1 MNQEWRSLRLGA
13 SVILCAL
20 VLKLYTAGCF
30 DPAFRWIANPNTASF
45 LLYLQTG
52 RKVEPVLAT
61 MPPETA
67 PPEPSAPEDGEDVPP
82 PETQPPAEKPVFTQA
97 DEELV
102 DITYEIEARPDIPG
116 LLQQQLNWNLR
127 DGEPRVLIVHTHGTE
142 SYMKQ
147 PEDTYEESAVCRTLD
162 PEHNMLKVGEALTE
176 QLRQAGIGV
185 LHDTNLHD
193 YPSYNGSY
201 VNSRE
206 TVEAYLEK
214 YPSIQLVL
222 DLHRDAAEDAEGNQI
237 PTFAKIGE
245 DESAQLMVVI
255 GSNGSGL
262 DHPNWEENLSLGL
275 KLHVQMERIFPG
287 ICRDLDLC
295 AQRFNQ
301 DLAPQMILVE
311 VGAAGNTMTEALRGV
326 EVLGEAIIAVAEGT
340 K

>member
-13 SVILCAL
+13 AVILCAL
-20 VLKLYTAGCF
+20 VLKLYAVGFF
-30 DPAFRWIANPNTASF
+30 DPAFRWIASPNTASF
-45 LLYLQTG
+45 LIYLQTG

-67 PPEPSAPEDGEDVPP
+67 PPATEAEASAPPEETEPP
-82 PETQPPAEKPVFTQA
+82 QPLPIFTQEDA
-97 DEELV
+97 ALV
-102 DITYEIEARPDIPG
+102 DITYEIEARPDIPA
-116 LLQQQLNWNLR
+116 LMQQPLDWDLR
-127 DGEPRVLIVHTHGTE
+127 DGEPRVLIVHTHATE

-162 PEHNMLKVGEALTE
+162 EEHNMIRVGEALTE

-214 YPSIQLVL
+214 YPTIRLVL

-237 PTFAKIGE
+237 PTFAKIGD
-245 DESAQLMVVI
+245 DESAQLMVVV

-301 DLAPQMILVE
+301 DLSPQMLLVE
-311 VGAAGNTMTEALRGV
+311 VGTAGNTITEAIRGV
-326 EVLGEAIIAVAEGT
+326 QVLGQAIIAIADGT
-340 K
+340 E